1 MKILI
6 TAYAC
11 EPYRGSEAGTA
22 WNIVC
27 RLAADH
33 KVTVVT
39 RANNRSVIEKSLSD
53 DPIPRLKLLYVDPP
67 SWTLR
72 LKKAGLIPVQLFYLL
87 WQLTVT
93 FKLLG
98 EFRRRQY
105 DVYHHITFNSFEVPP
120 LSALFIGETPFVWG
134 PVGGGQTVPRKML
147 AWFGFKGR
155 VIEVLRNVRVKLSA
169 YNPLCILVLKKAQ
182 LVYFANHETQGLLSR
197 WCGGKH
203 KMMVDVGVDVLKFNS
218 DDQLRK
224 LGDRI
229 NILFAGSLEPRKGG
243 ALLLRALSRLRER
256 NDRFLCKIVGDG
268 PDQSMLKDKA
278 KNLGL
283 HEQVVFT
290 GRVTHD
296 EMHRVFSEADV
307 FVFPSLRDT
316 SGAIVLEAM
325 AMGIPTVCLDHQGAA
340 IMVSEDCGLKIAP
353 DEPGLITNAFADAIE
368 SLMADDKIRSEMGA
382 AARERVT
389 WEYDWSVRV
398 KKTAQD
404 YRELVH

>member
-1 MKILI
+1 
-6 TAYAC
+6 
-11 EPYRGSEAGTA
+11 
-22 WNIVC
+22 
-27 RLAADH
+27 
-33 KVTVVT
+33 
-39 RANNRSVIEKSLSD
+39 
-53 DPIPRLKLLYVDPP
+53 
-67 SWTLR
+67 
-72 LKKAGLIPVQLFYLL
+72 
-87 WQLTVT
+87 
-93 FKLLG
+93 
-98 EFRRRQY
+98 
-105 DVYHHITFNSFEVPP
+105 
-120 LSALFIGETPFVWG
+120 
-134 PVGGGQTVPRKML
+134 
-147 AWFGFKGR
+147 
-155 VIEVLRNVRVKLSA
+155 
-169 YNPLCILVLKKAQ
+169 
-182 LVYFANHETQGLLSR
+182 
-197 WCGGKH
+197 
-203 KMMVDVGVDVLKFNS
+203 MMVDVGVDVLKFNS

-256 NDRFLCKIVGDG
+256 NDRFLCEIVGDG